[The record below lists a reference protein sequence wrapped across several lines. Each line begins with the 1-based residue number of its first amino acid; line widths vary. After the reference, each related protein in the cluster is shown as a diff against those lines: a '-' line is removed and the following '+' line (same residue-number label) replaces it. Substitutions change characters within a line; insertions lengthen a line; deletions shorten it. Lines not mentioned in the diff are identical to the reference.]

1 MSRYENEDGV
11 VTEAS
16 DGVVA
21 YLAQVTPDQEREVG
35 VGPWQGPWPEGDHWD
50 HELLEHGDRRNVVDP
65 YRYWNGRP
73 LKPIW
78 HRAPTAYISRSK
90 MSATI

>member
-35 VGPWQGPWPEGDHWD
+35 GGALAGA
-50 HELLEHGDRRNVVDP
+50 L
-65 YRYWNGRP
+65 
-73 LKPIW
+73 
-78 HRAPTAYISRSK
+78 A
-90 MSATI
+90 

>member
-21 YLAQVTPDQEREVG
+21 YLAQVTQTKSEKWGWGLGR
-35 VGPWQGPWPEGDHWD
+35 GPG
-50 HELLEHGDRRNVVDP
+50 
-65 YRYWNGRP
+65 
-73 LKPIW
+73 LKV
-78 HRAPTAYISRSK
+78 TTGT
-90 MSATI
+90 MSC